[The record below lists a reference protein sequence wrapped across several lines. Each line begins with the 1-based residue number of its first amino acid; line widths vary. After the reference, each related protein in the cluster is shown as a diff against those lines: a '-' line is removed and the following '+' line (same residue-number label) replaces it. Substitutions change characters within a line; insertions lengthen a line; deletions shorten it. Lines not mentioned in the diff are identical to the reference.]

1 MRDMRGVRGVML
13 PHHVL
18 PQNDR
23 FSKRDTKEAATARSA
38 RRRAAPSS
46 SVSRVHSG
54 CTAPAGGGAPRSRQA
69 CSTHGTTE
77 EQKGGGAGKRA
88 TWYLFARC
96 CTSNGRSRSSAPVL
110 ESIRCAASGRR
121 GGASGFPARRCRR
134 RRARRRRGGRRRRR
148 RRARRERA
156 LGDVVPPRLVLRDVA
171 RLAAVLGVGA
181 RRVLRPPRLLG
192 GRRPR
197 RRRRGGLA
205 LLLAARRRRGG
216 AASDVP
222 ARRGRHAV
230 RELVAREDLVQ
241 KPGSLDVRVARQ
253 PAFRANS
260 GERARTREGPPY
272 EPPEVVKHP
281 APLVDRASAC
291 PSTRTANYSSQNKSG
306 LENP

>member
-110 ESIRCAASGRR
+110 ESIRCANPGLSTSASPDSLHSEQTPVNGHVPGKGRR
-121 GGASGFPARRCRR
+121 MSRRRSSSTRPPSLIAPRHAPQHARRITAPRTKAGS
-134 RRARRRRGGRRRRR
+134 RARELPHELHRGPS
-148 RRARRERA
+148 A
-156 LGDVVPPRLVLRDVA
+156 
-171 RLAAVLGVGA
+171 
-181 RRVLRPPRLLG
+181 
-192 GRRPR
+192 
-197 RRRRGGLA
+197 
-205 LLLAARRRRGG
+205 
-216 AASDVP
+216 
-222 ARRGRHAV
+222 
-230 RELVAREDLVQ
+230 
-241 KPGSLDVRVARQ
+241 GSRI
-253 PAFRANS
+253 
-260 GERARTREGPPY
+260 G
-272 EPPEVVKHP
+272 
-281 APLVDRASAC
+281 
-291 PSTRTANYSSQNKSG
+291 
-306 LENP
+306 

>member
-1 MRDMRGVRGVML
+1 VRDMRGVRGVML

-77 EQKGGGAGKRA
+77 EQKGGG
-88 TWYLFARC
+88 
-96 CTSNGRSRSSAPVL
+96 
-110 ESIRCAASGRR
+110 SGQTR
-121 GGASGFPARRCRR
+121 
-134 RRARRRRGGRRRRR
+134 
-148 RRARRERA
+148 
-156 LGDVVPPRLVLRDVA
+156 DVVPFCPVLHFERSIEIVRTSA
-171 RLAAVLGVGA
+171 GVD
-181 RRVLRPPRLLG
+181 P
-192 GRRPR
+192 
-197 RRRRGGLA
+197 
-205 LLLAARRRRGG
+205 
-216 AASDVP
+216 
-222 ARRGRHAV
+222 V
-230 RELVAREDLVQ
+230 RE
-241 KPGSLDVRVARQ
+241 PGSLDVRVARQ

-281 APLVDRASAC
+281 APLVDRASSC
-291 PSTRTANYSSQNKSG
+291 PSTSTANYSSQNKSG
-306 LENP
+306 LESP